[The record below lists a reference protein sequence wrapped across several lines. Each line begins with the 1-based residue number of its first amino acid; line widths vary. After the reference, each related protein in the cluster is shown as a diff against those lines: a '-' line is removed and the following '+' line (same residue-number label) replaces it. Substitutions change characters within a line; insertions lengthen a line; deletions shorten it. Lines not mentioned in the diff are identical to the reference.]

1 MPTDTHVVIRFS
13 DAMEPST
20 LTSDSLTL
28 RGPSSVVITHI
39 VAAEHGR
46 LAFIWPAQRLAE
58 GTTYALT
65 VAGARNAVGLAV
77 IPASIAFTTAERR
90 PMTASPADQE
100 QWSPDAFEAVL
111 KP

>member
-90 PMTASPADQE
+90 SDDRLAGRPGAMYSRCVRGRPQ
-100 QWSPDAFEAVL
+100 P
-111 KP
+111 